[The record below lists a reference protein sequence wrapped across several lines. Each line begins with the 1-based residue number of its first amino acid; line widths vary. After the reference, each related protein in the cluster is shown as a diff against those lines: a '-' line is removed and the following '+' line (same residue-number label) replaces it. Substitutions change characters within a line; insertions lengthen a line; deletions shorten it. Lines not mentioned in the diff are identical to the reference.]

1 MDKKIVLIVDDSELD
16 AKLTMMTIK
25 EGLFACDMVH
35 LMDGQDLLDFL
46 TCKNAFIQRKMEENK
61 SICLILLD
69 INMARIS
76 GFDALETIKLNL
88 ELKDIPVVMLT
99 TSDYAR
105 DLDQSY
111 QLGANSYIVK
121 DFDFEKLQS
130 DITGAA
136 HYWLNIN
143 RGTKP
148 KYC

>member
-1 MDKKIVLIVDDSELD
+1 MFNIY
-16 AKLTMMTIK
+16 T
-25 EGLFACDMVH
+25 
-35 LMDGQDLLDFL
+35 
-46 TCKNAFIQRKMEENK
+46 RKMEENK

-69 INMARIS
+69 INTARIS

-143 RGTKP
+143 RRIKP